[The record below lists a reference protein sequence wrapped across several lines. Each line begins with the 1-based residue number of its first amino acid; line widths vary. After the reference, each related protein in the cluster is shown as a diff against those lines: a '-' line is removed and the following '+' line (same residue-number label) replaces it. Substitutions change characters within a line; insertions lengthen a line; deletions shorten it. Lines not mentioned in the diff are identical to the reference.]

1 MLDRL
6 RHMLIKE
13 FIQIYRDPRM
23 RAVIMIVPIIQV
35 LIFGYAVTTDVR
47 NIQTGVMDLDNTVA
61 SRELI
66 SRFTGSG
73 YFHIVERLGSDSAVR
88 EALDRGDVKAVLRFN
103 RGFEEDIDSGKTAQV
118 QLILDGTDSNTAG
131 IVLNYAARIAS
142 EYNRHILLERVERHT
157 GLKPPPT
164 PVDLRLRAW
173 FNPNLI
179 SRNYF
184 VPGVIAL
191 LLMVISMVLSSISI
205 VREKEIGTIEQIM
218 VTPIGRFEFILGKML
233 PFVLIGYLDVV
244 LISLV
249 AVYWFDIPI
258 VGNPLLLFASTGF
271 YLMSTL
277 GVGLFIS
284 TVSQTQQQALM
295 TAFFFL
301 QPAILLSGFIFPIA
315 NMPRVVQWLTYVDPL
330 RYFLVIIRGIF
341 LKGVGFQ
348 VLWPQMLA
356 LTLLGAALLSLAS
369 LRFHKTLA

>member
-1 MLDRL
+1 MFDRL

-35 LIFGYAVTTDVR
+35 MIFGYAVTTDVR
-47 NIQTGVMDLDNTVA
+47 NIRTGIMDLDNSVA
-61 SRELI
+61 SRALI

-73 YFHIVERLGSDSAVR
+73 YFQVVERLGNDADIRS
-88 EALDRGDVKAVLRFN
+88 ALDHGEVKAVLRFD
-103 RGFEEDIDSGKTAQV
+103 RGFGEDIGSGKSAQV

-131 IVLNYAARIAS
+131 IVLNYAAKIAS
-142 EYNRHILLERVERHT
+142 EFNQRVLLERVERHN
-157 GLKPPPT
+157 GQKPPPP
-164 PVDLRLRAW
+164 PVELRLRAW
-173 FNPNLI
+173 FNPNLV
-179 SRNYF
+179 SRDYF

-218 VTPIGRFEFILGKML
+218 VTPIGRLEFILGKML
-233 PFVLIGYLDVV
+233 PFVLIGYVDVV

-249 AVYWFDIPI
+249 AVYWFNVPI
-258 VGNPLLLFASTGF
+258 VGNPLLLFLSTGF

-315 NMPRVVQWLTYVDPL
+315 NMPRVVQVLTYLDPL

-341 LKGVGFQ
+341 LKGVGFH

-356 LTLLGAALLSLAS
+356 LTLLGAALLALAS